1 MNADLTRIV
10 AQERIA
16 DLRRTAD
23 RSAAATETSLT
34 QRTTRSRNSRRR
46 ARGHLTLLQP
56 WALKIPKES
65 CSVSGSPGRRT
76 P

>member
-23 RSAAATETSLT
+23 RSAAATETSST

-46 ARGHLTLLQP
+46 ARGQLTLLRP
-56 WALKIPKES
+56 WALKTANES
-65 CSVSGSPGRRT
+65 CSLSGSPRRRT